1 MCDSPLSGVTV
12 LSLSASD
19 ADDSPDNKRIEFF
32 IVGGNEDRESVDT
45 YQLTIMAADGGT
57 PSRNTTTLVSFPL
70 LSFPLLSFPSG
81 LSLHPSALSLS
92 TPAKSLST
100 FCSVPLHPC

>member
-32 IVGGNEDRESVDT
+32 IVGGNEDNMFSIENQEVNIGSIVLKNELDRESVDT

-70 LSFPLLSFPSG
+70 LIILFG
-81 LSLHPSALSLS
+81 LSLHP
-92 TPAKSLST
+92 
-100 FCSVPLHPC
+100 C

>member
-32 IVGGNEDRESVDT
+32 IVGGNEDNMFSIENQEVNIGSIVLKNELDRESVDT

-70 LSFPLLSFPSG
+70 LIILSG
-81 LSLHPSALSLS
+81 LSLHP
-92 TPAKSLST
+92 
-100 FCSVPLHPC
+100 C